1 MFTEWLP
8 WTPGNFFSVEYFFC
22 WVRSKPVNLTAMKIR
37 NILLLLTVA
46 ALHGQAL
53 AQKNNPFREIEKIV
67 TLEETEPPL
76 RFLAADEMRGRD
88 TGSPELNIA
97 ANYIASQF
105 QRWNVSKVPG
115 VNSYFQQVPLEKRKG
130 PQSASLQVGT
140 ASVML
145 NTDIIVLNSDQ
156 VNWSGELE
164 MITSDDEITASLKD
178 KVAVYIMSGDET
190 LSFSRARTASSLRYA
205 KLNSFGAAG
214 LIEIVQK
221 LPNPWE
227 TLVARY
233 AESVL
238 SIRKDEKLMPRLWM
252 RSSDNEV
259 IRLLQTKKSVTGSL
273 HINREPA
280 RQLNTKN
287 VVGFIAGTDPKLREE
302 YIMICAHYDHLGVG
316 KPVAGDSIYNGARD
330 NAVGT
335 VAMLSAAQYFSKFP
349 AKRSLLFMACTAEER
364 GLLGSEWYV
373 EHPLVPLN
381 KTVFN
386 VTADGAGYND
396 KTRAIVLGMDRID
409 KNDAI
414 AQACTAAGLQASDN
428 LKPEMD
434 FYGGSDNFPFAKKG
448 VTAVDFSPG
457 FTGFGPDITKY
468 YHQPADNPDD
478 LDYQYLLKYFKAF
491 VFTNHLIANMDI
503 VPFWKAGDGFEA
515 AGRGL
520 YKK

>member
-1 MFTEWLP
+1 
-8 WTPGNFFSVEYFFC
+8 
-22 WVRSKPVNLTAMKIR
+22 MKIR
-37 NILLLLTVA
+37 NILFLLLVA
-46 ALHGQAL
+46 ASHGQTL
-53 AQKNNPFREIEKIV
+53 AQKKNPFTEIERII
-67 TLEETEPPL
+67 TDGETQPPL

-97 ANYIASQF
+97 ANYIASLF
-105 QRWNVSKVPG
+105 QRWGVSKVPG
-115 VNSYFQQVPLEKRKG
+115 TNSYFQQVPLEKRKG
-130 PQSASLQVGT
+130 PQAATLRVGT
-140 ASVML
+140 ASVVL

-156 VNWSGELE
+156 VNWSGELV
-164 MITSDDEITASLKD
+164 MISSDDEINASLKD
-178 KVAVYIMSGDET
+178 KLVVYVMSGDET
-190 LSFSRARTASSLRYA
+190 LSFSRARTASGLRYA

-214 LIEIVQK
+214 LVEIVQK
-221 LPNPWE
+221 VPNPWE
-227 TLVARY
+227 TLVSRF

-238 SIRKDEKLMPRLWM
+238 SIRKDEKVMPRLWM

-259 IRLLQTKKSVTGSL
+259 IRSLQSRKSASGSL
-273 HINREPA
+273 QISREPA
-280 RQLNTKN
+280 KPLNTKN
-287 VVGFIAGTDPKLREE
+287 VVGFIPGTDSRLKDE
-302 YIMICAHYDHLGVG
+302 YIMICAHYDHIGVG
-316 KPVAGDSIYNGARD
+316 KPVDGDSIYNGARD

-349 AKRSLLFMACTAEER
+349 AKRSVLVMACTAEER

-373 EHPLVPLN
+373 DHPLVPLN

-409 KNDAI
+409 KNNAI
-414 AQACTAAGLQASDN
+414 AQACTAAGLRASDN

-448 VTAVDFSPG
+448 VTAIDFSPG

-468 YHQPADNPDD
+468 YHQPADSPDD
-478 LDYQYLLKYFKAF
+478 LDYEYLLKYFRAF

-503 VPFWKAGDGFEA
+503 VPFWKAGDRFEA
-515 AGRGL
+515 AGRDL

>member
-1 MFTEWLP
+1 
-8 WTPGNFFSVEYFFC
+8 
-22 WVRSKPVNLTAMKIR
+22 MKIR
-37 NILLLLTVA
+37 NILFLLLVA
-46 ALHGQAL
+46 ALHGNTL
-53 AQKNNPFREIEKIV
+53 AQKKNPFTEIERII
-67 TLEETEPPL
+67 TDGETQPPL

-105 QRWNVSKVPG
+105 QRWGVSKVPG
-115 VNSYFQQVPLEKRKG
+115 TNSYFQQVPLEKRKG
-130 PQSASLQVGT
+130 PQAATLQVGT
-140 ASVML
+140 ASVAL

-156 VNWSGELE
+156 VNWSGEFV
-164 MITSDDEITASLKD
+164 MISSDDEINASLKD
-178 KVAVYIMSGDET
+178 KIVVYVMSGDET
-190 LSFSRARTASSLRYA
+190 LSFSRARTASGLRYA

-214 LIEIVQK
+214 LVEIVEK
-221 LPNPWE
+221 VPNPWE
-227 TLVARY
+227 TLVSRY

-238 SIRKDEKLMPRLWM
+238 SIRKDEKVMPRLWM

-259 IRLLQTKKSVTGSL
+259 IRSLQSKKSASGSL
-273 HINREPA
+273 QISREPA
-280 RQLNTKN
+280 KQLNTKN
-287 VVGFIAGTDPKLREE
+287 VVGFIPGTDARLREE
-302 YIMICAHYDHLGVG
+302 YIMICAHYDHIGVG
-316 KPVAGDSIYNGARD
+316 KPVDGDSIYNGARD

-349 AKRSLLFMACTAEER
+349 AKRSVLVMACTAEER

-373 EHPLVPLN
+373 DHPLVPLN

-409 KNDAI
+409 KNNAI
-414 AQACTAAGLQASDN
+414 AQACTTAGLRASDN

-448 VTAVDFSPG
+448 VTAIDFSPG

-468 YHQPADNPDD
+468 YHQPADSPDD
-478 LDYQYLLKYFKAF
+478 LDYQYLLKYFRAF

-503 VPFWKAGDGFEA
+503 VPFWKAGDRFESK
-515 AGRGL
+515 GREL